1 MGKAGRTQDAKRKDY
16 VIMRSPPSRH
26 IRVAQGRISALKQAS
41 HYPMH
46 DLHVNAYLRQHMRTV
61 PDWPAPGVQFR
72 DITPLLQNPRVFR
85 VLIDAFVHR
94 YMDPAVR
101 PDVVAGLDARG
112 FILGAVVAYE
122 LNVGFVPIR
131 KKGKLP
137 FTTVEETYE
146 LEYGSATV
154 ELHTDAVHPGDW
166 VLLIDDL
173 IATGGTMM
181 AGKRLLEKLGATV
194 TEGAAIVDLP
204 ELGGSQR
211 LRDSGLQVFTLVDF
225 EGH

>member
-1 MGKAGRTQDAKRKDY
+1 MQHQ
-16 VIMRSPPSRH
+16 S
-26 IRVAQGRISALKQAS
+26 
-41 HYPMH
+41 
-46 DLHVNAYLRQHMRTV
+46 VNQYLRDHIRTV

-72 DITPLLQNPRVFR
+72 DITPLLQEARVFR

-94 YMDPAVR
+94 YMDPDKR

-154 ELHTDAVHPGDW
+154 ELHTDAVQPGDR

-181 AGKRLLEKLGATV
+181 AGKKLLEKLGAIV

-204 ELGGSQR
+204 ELGGSEKLLADAWLSGNRDAPPVADNPLCHDGAQR
-211 LRDSGLQVFTLVDF
+211 HGQCQCNLRLPVGQLGKAHRRQRP
-225 EGH
+225 

>member
-1 MGKAGRTQDAKRKDY
+1 MFSLNVNQYLKD
-16 VIMRSPPSRH
+16 H
-26 IRVAQGRISALKQAS
+26 I
-41 HYPMH
+41 
-46 DLHVNAYLRQHMRTV
+46 RTV

-72 DITPLLQNPRVFR
+72 DITPLLQNAKVFR

-94 YMDPAVR
+94 YMDASLR

-112 FILGAVVAYE
+112 FILGAVIAYE
-122 LNVGFVPIR
+122 LNVGFIPIR

-154 ELHTDAVHPGDW
+154 ELHSDAVKSGEK
-166 VLLIDDL
+166 VLLVDDL

-181 AGKRLLEKLGATV
+181 AGKKLLEKLGATV
-194 TEGAAIVDLP
+194 MEGAAIVDLP
-204 ELGGSQR
+204 ELGGSQK
-211 LRDSGLQVFTLVDF
+211 LRSAGLPLFTLLDF
-225 EGH
+225 SGH

>member
-1 MGKAGRTQDAKRKDY
+1 MQHLS
-16 VIMRSPPSRH
+16 IN
-26 IRVAQGRISALKQAS
+26 Q
-41 HYPMH
+41 
-46 DLHVNAYLRQHMRTV
+46 YLRDHIRTV

-72 DITPLLQNPRVFR
+72 DITPLLQEAKVFR

-94 YMDPAVR
+94 YMDAAVR
-101 PDVVAGLDARG
+101 PDVIAGLDARG
-112 FILGAVVAYE
+112 FIVGAVVAYE

-154 ELHTDAVHPGDW
+154 ELHTDAVKPGNR
-166 VLLIDDL
+166 VVLIDDL

-181 AGKRLLEKLGATV
+181 AGKKLLERLGATV
-194 TEGAAIVDLP
+194 IEGAAIVDLP
-204 ELGGSQR
+204 ELGGSQK
-211 LRDSGLQVFTLVDF
+211 LRESGLPLFTLVDF
-225 EGH
+225 AGH

>member
-1 MGKAGRTQDAKRKDY
+1 
-16 VIMRSPPSRH
+16 
-26 IRVAQGRISALKQAS
+26 
-41 HYPMH
+41 MH
-46 DLHVNAYLRQHMRTV
+46 TTSVNDYLRQHIRTV
-61 PDWPAPGVQFR
+61 SDWPAPGVQFR
-72 DITPLLQNPRVFR
+72 DITPLLQDPKVFR
-85 VLIDAFVHR
+85 ILIDAFVHR
-94 YMDPAVR
+94 YMDTDMR

-112 FILGAVVAYE
+112 FILGAVIAYE

-154 ELHTDAVHPGDW
+154 ELHTDAVKPGDK

-181 AGKRLLEKLGATV
+181 AGKKLLEKLGATV
-194 TEGAAIVDLP
+194 MEGAAIVDLP
-204 ELGGSQR
+204 ELGGSK
-211 LRDSGLQVFTLVDF
+211 LLQNTGKLPLFTLVDF

>member
-1 MGKAGRTQDAKRKDY
+1 MQHL
-16 VIMRSPPSRH
+16 S
-26 IRVAQGRISALKQAS
+26 
-41 HYPMH
+41 
-46 DLHVNAYLRQHMRTV
+46 VNQYLRNHIRTV

-72 DITPLLQNPRVFR
+72 DITPLLQDAKVFR

-94 YMDPAVR
+94 YMDTNMR

-112 FILGAVVAYE
+112 FIIGSVVAYE

-154 ELHTDAVHPGDW
+154 ELHTDAVKAGDR
-166 VLLIDDL
+166 VLLMDDL

-181 AGKRLLEKLGATV
+181 AGKKLLERLGAYV
-194 TEGAAIVDLP
+194 MEGAAIVDLP
-204 ELGGSQR
+204 ELGGSDR
-211 LRDSGLQVFTLVDF
+211 LRESGLPLFTLLDF
-225 EGH
+225 AGH

>member
-1 MGKAGRTQDAKRKDY
+1 MT
-16 VIMRSPPSRH
+16 SFS
-26 IRVAQGRISALKQAS
+26 
-41 HYPMH
+41 
-46 DLHVNAYLRQHMRTV
+46 VNAYLKAHMRTV

-85 VLIDAFVHR
+85 VMIDAFVHR
-94 YMDPAVR
+94 YMDPALR

-122 LNVGFVPIR
+122 LNIGFVPIR

-154 ELHTDAVHPGDW
+154 ELHTDAVKAGDR

-181 AGKRLLEKLGATV
+181 AGKKLLEKLGATV
-194 TEGAAIVDLP
+194 VEGAAIVDLP
-204 ELGGSQR
+204 ELGGSNK
-211 LRDSGLQVFTLVDF
+211 LRESGLSLFTLVDF
-225 EGH
+225 SGH

>member
-1 MGKAGRTQDAKRKDY
+1 MSTPFSIQD
-16 VIMRSPPSRH
+16 
-26 IRVAQGRISALKQAS
+26 
-41 HYPMH
+41 
-46 DLHVNAYLRQHMRTV
+46 YLRGHIRTV

-72 DITPLLQNPRVFR
+72 DITPLLQNPKVFR
-85 VLIDAFVHR
+85 LLIDAFVHR
-94 YMDPAVR
+94 YMDPELR

-137 FTTVEETYE
+137 FTTVEESYE

-154 ELHTDAVHPGDW
+154 ELHTDAVHPGDK

-181 AGKRLLEKLGATV
+181 AGKKLLEKLGAQV
-194 TEGAAIVDLP
+194 MEGAAIVDLP
-204 ELGGSQR
+204 ELGGSDR
-211 LRDSGLQVFTLVDF
+211 LREGGLALFTLVDF
-225 EGH
+225 AGH

>member
-1 MGKAGRTQDAKRKDY
+1 MDDLNVNNYLK
-16 VIMRSPPSRH
+16 SH
-26 IRVAQGRISALKQAS
+26 I
-41 HYPMH
+41 
-46 DLHVNAYLRQHMRTV
+46 RTV

-72 DITPLLQNPRVFR
+72 DITPLLQDPRVFR

-94 YMDPAVR
+94 YMQPALR

-112 FILGAVVAYE
+112 FILGSVVAYE
-122 LNVGFVPIR
+122 LGVGFVPIR

-154 ELHTDAVHPGDW
+154 ELHTDAVQAGQR

-181 AGKRLLEKLGATV
+181 AGKKLLEKLGASV
-194 TEGAAIVDLP
+194 IEGAAIVDLP

-211 LRDSGLQVFTLVDF
+211 IEGSGLPLFTLVSF